1 MTKELNRGMLA
12 DTAGA
17 IAERVDTVFASLEAL
32 REAAL
37 PIFAA
42 PRVRHE
48 DLAALEST
56 VANVIDSHDGL
67 LTGAGVAV
75 SPGALSNTSAWMQ
88 SWHVSAAG
96 LRFTRHSLN
105 PSSVDFYN
113 YTEMPWYRQPRA
125 TRKPYI
131 SGPYMDFGGTD
142 LRIITAALPVDSW
155 NDSTSVVAADLSLP
169 SFERILLRM
178 IHTFDPEIALVSPG
192 GRVIAT
198 NSASIAAAGKIT
210 RAPRSKLHIPT
221 QRVQCPWELWS
232 YYLTDRASSA

>member
-1 MTKELNRGMLA
+1 MRSERNHKFLA
-12 DTAGA
+12 DTADT
-17 IAERVDTVFASLEAL
+17 IAERVDSVFASLEAL
-32 REAAL
+32 RDAAL
-37 PIFAA
+37 PIFDA

-48 DLAALEST
+48 DLAVLEPS
-56 VANVIDSHDGL
+56 VADIIGDHDGL

-88 SWHVSAAG
+88 SWHVSASG

-113 YTEMPWYRQPRA
+113 YTEMPWYQQPRA
-125 TRKPYI
+125 TREAYI

-142 LRIITAALPVDSW
+142 SRIITAALPVDSW

-169 SFERILLRM
+169 SFERILLST
-178 IHTFDPEIALVSPG
+178 IHTFDPETALISPS

-198 NSASIAAAGKIT
+198 NSASIAAAGKTT
-210 RAPRSKLHIPT
+210 RDPKSRVRIPAL
-221 QRVQCPWELWS
+221 RVQCSWELCS
-232 YYLTDRASSA
+232 F